1 MDNSKSIS
9 KALMKFKIAYPYFF
23 KDMPKEELIGLIS
36 IYQEVLDEF
45 NEETIEAAANII
57 IKNNKYMPS
66 PAEFVE
72 GCYLAI
78 RYKKN
83 EIIDKMYESGYFH
96 LNVNDEQANLNY
108 HKALMFVE
116 KGIVPSWL
124 LNDMKEYEEN
134 LLSNQSSKMLEGN
147 YDNRK
152 ISKL

>member
-57 IKNNKYMPS
+57 IKKNKYMPS

-116 KGIVPSWL
+116 KEIVPEWL
-124 LNDMKEYEEN
+124 KEDMREYEAKMLVNKKTN
-134 LLSNQSSKMLEGN
+134 LLEDLK
-147 YDNRK
+147 
-152 ISKL
+152 

>member
-9 KALMKFKIAYPYFF
+9 KVLMKFKIAYPYFF

-57 IKNNKYMPS
+57 IKKNKYMPS

-96 LNVNDEQANLNY
+96 LNVNDEQAKLNY

-116 KGIVPSWL
+116 KEIVPEWL
-124 LNDMKEYEEN
+124 KEDMREYEA
-134 LLSNQSSKMLEGN
+134 KMLAN
-147 YDNRK
+147 K
-152 ISKL
+152 KTKLLEDLK